1 MVASLVADLRS
12 IRATPEIANTALEEE
27 EGPMPAAPQSTRRFR
42 AAGWL
47 YLATLL
53 VLLLPPRY
61 AAEAQSATPVKEPI
75 TGNEDLGDLSQPQ
88 QALAQFYRAF
98 NTRDLRMLDENF
110 AHIDEVA
117 IDNPL
122 GGIRRGADE
131 PHKMYEGVFKSPA
144 DVHVVFWDYT
154 IHRVGDVFW
163 AVGRERGT
171 YRDGDAVKDLNIRTS
186 RVFQLIDGRWRQ
198 LHHHGSIE
206 DAKLLADYQSV
217 VRSAASKTGN
227 SRSTQ

>member
-1 MVASLVADLRS
+1 MSAQLSSTSFR
-12 IRATPEIANTALEEE
+12 TAGLLC
-27 EGPMPAAPQSTRRFR
+27 F
-42 AAGWL
+42 
-47 YLATLL
+47 ATLL
-53 VLLLPPRY
+53 ALFPPFLD
-61 AAEAQSATPVKEPI
+61 AATAQSVAPIKEPI
-75 TGNEDLGDLSQPQ
+75 TGNEDLGDLSQPR

-110 AHIDEVA
+110 AHSDEVA

-154 IHRVGDVFW
+154 IHRAGDVFW

-171 YRDGDAVKDLNIRTS
+171 YRDGNAVKELNIRTT
-186 RVFQLIDGRWRQ
+186 RIFQLIDGRWRQ
-198 LHHHGSIE
+198 MHHHGSID
-206 DAKLLADYQSV
+206 DAQLLAEYQSA
-217 VRSAASKTGN
+217 VRSAAARTH
-227 SRSTQ
+227 